1 MPTAAELRDSL
12 SAMTPRFNL
21 FFRQFAKRFFREI
34 HLDDATVARLRA
46 LEASGSVVYVM
57 RYASRLDYFLF
68 NWLFVRH
75 GLRLSTFANGIHFDY
90 YRPLHQ
96 SIAARWRAWLER
108 RRLLRAGGPLS
119 EVERDRVRAQ
129 LRTRS
134 SLFVFLRTERLR
146 SWLRGRRHVATEE
159 RSDLDLLAET
169 VGAAW
174 DGATP
179 VALVPIALF
188 WRKGPRSERRFL
200 NLAYGAPTR
209 PSDFAKVTS
218 FLANYKNLAVKI
230 GEPIDLTRFATERRA
245 EGEAAVVR
253 KVRRSILVFLYREEK
268 VVEGPT
274 LRPLHK
280 VQEIVLSSPGV
291 QAAIAARA
299 AERGSSQE
307 SARADAEK
315 CFREMAAQMSSTLLA
330 ILSIVITPIFRR
342 IFVAIETSGLEKVA
356 EYAKRHPIV
365 LVPSHRS
372 YFDFLLL
379 SWLFYAHH
387 LVPPHILARENMA
400 FGPFGYIFR
409 RAGAFFMRR
418 SFDDAIYKEV
428 FRAYVAYLVREGFT
442 QEFFIEGTRS
452 RTGRSLAPKFG
463 FLSWD
468 LEGFLAAP
476 QRKDLFFVPIAI
488 TYERL
493 VEEGSMIEELAGA
506 AKKDESMMGLV
517 RARKVLRRRWGSAHV
532 SFGEPISLGDAM
544 GDRRARFVAEANAA
558 DVAEKRRFV
567 EELGNRI
574 VERINGATVA
584 NATAV
589 AAAAFLGE
597 TRRGLLR
604 HELTRRMQE
613 IVDLLRLEDARLTPA
628 LLRDQPN
635 FDEAIAFLLRSDLV
649 ESQPDPRGEILYH
662 EEGKRRV
669 LDIYR
674 NAILHFL
681 APPSF
686 LARRLLA
693 GGTQE
698 QLREDLRFWLDFFHH
713 EIFTP
718 RGLVLA
724 AHFEAYL
731 DYFERLEVVERHE
744 GHWRASE
751 KGASY
756 LRRLAMQ
763 TRGLVEVYAA
773 AFSSVLADP
782 ELGSQKRLTKRLVE
796 GFARAELLGEVA
808 ATEVSNQA
816 TFQGALDELVRRG
829 VLVRERPAGARE
841 SVYARGPAFDELA
854 GLAERLAGALVGR

>member
-1 MPTAAELRDSL
+1 MPPAALRDSL
-12 SAMTPRFNL
+12 SAMTPRFNF
-21 FFRQFAKRFFREI
+21 FFRWFAKRFFGEI
-34 HLDDATVARLRA
+34 TLDESTIARLRA
-46 LEASGSVVYVM
+46 LESAGSVVYVM

-75 GLRLSTFANGIHFDY
+75 SLRLSAFSNGIHFDY
-90 YRPLHQ
+90 YQPLHLAV
-96 SIAARWRAWLER
+96 AARFRAWHER
-108 RRLLRAGGPLS
+108 RRLLRAGGRLS
-119 EVERDRVRAQ
+119 ETERDRVRAQ
-129 LRTRS
+129 LRSRS

-159 RSDLDLLAET
+159 RSDLDLLAEV

-174 DGATP
+174 DGTTP
-179 VALVPIALF
+179 VAVVPIALF

-209 PSDFAKVTS
+209 PSDISKVSS

-230 GEPIDLTRFATERRA
+230 GEPIDLTGFARERQA

-268 VVEGPT
+268 VVEGPA
-274 LRPLHK
+274 LRPRHK
-280 VQEIVLSSPGV
+280 VQEAVLEAPQV

-299 AERGSSQE
+299 AERGGSQE
-307 SARADAEK
+307 AARAHAEK
-315 CFREMAAQMSSTLLA
+315 CFREIAAHMSSTLLA
-330 ILSIVITPIFRR
+330 VLSIVVGAIFRR
-342 IFVAIETSGLEKVA
+342 LFVTIDTSGLEKVA

-372 YFDFLLL
+372 YFDFLIL

-418 SFDDAIYKEV
+418 SFDDTLYKEV
-428 FRAYVAYLVREGFT
+428 FRAYVAYLVKEGFT
-442 QEFFIEGTRS
+442 QEFFIEGRRS
-452 RTGRSLAPKFG
+452 RTGRTLAPRLG
-463 FLSWD
+463 MLGWD
-468 LEGFLAAP
+468 VEGFLASP
-476 QRKDLFFVPIAI
+476 HRRDLFFVPIAI

-517 RARKVLRRRWGSAHV
+517 RARKVLRRRWGSAHL
-532 SFGEPISLGDAM
+532 SFGEPISLADEL
-544 GDRRARFVAEANAA
+544 GDRRPRFAAEATPEDAA
-558 DVAEKRRFV
+558 DKRRFV
-567 EELGNRI
+567 EDLGNRI

-589 AAAAFLGE
+589 AACAFLAE
-597 TRRGLLR
+597 TRRGMLR
-604 HELTRRMQE
+604 HELTRGMQE
-613 IVDLLRLEDARLTPA
+613 VVDLLRLEDARLTPA
-628 LLRDQPN
+628 LLRDQPE
-635 FDEAIAFLLRSDLV
+635 FDDAIAFLVRSDLIEV
-649 ESQPDPRGEILYH
+649 QPDPRGEILYYDQA
-662 EEGKRRV
+662 KRRV
-669 LDIYR
+669 LDLYR
-674 NAILHFL
+674 NGILHFV

-686 LARRLLA
+686 LARRLLV

-698 QLREDLRFWLDFFHH
+698 ELREDMRFWLDFFHH
-713 EIFTP
+713 ELFTP

-731 DYFERLEVVERHE
+731 DYFERLEVVERYE
-744 GHWRASE
+744 GRWRANE
-751 KGASY
+751 KGAPY

-773 AFSSVLADP
+773 AFSSVLADAD
-782 ELGSQKRLTKRLVE
+782 LGSSKRLTKRLTE
-796 GFARAELLGEVA
+796 AFARADLLGEVTA
-808 ATEVSNQA
+808 SEVSNEA
-816 TFQGALDELVRRG
+816 TFQSALDELVRRDI
-829 VLVRERPAGARE
+829 LVRERPAGARE
-841 SVYARGPAFDELA
+841 PVYARGPAFDELA
-854 GLAERLAGALVGR
+854 GLVQRLAGALVGR